1 MTENNARK
9 KAIRARMKATSE
21 KYNVAKRRLA
31 TDRASR
37 SEIGADA
44 AASADWP
51 QEPIPLDP
59 GQGTQ
64 ADKLRMLQQMRI
76 FWNEISRGRRNQVMA
91 ELQVA
96 RARQAEVNAFWDRHK
111 ATVKERWAKRTGGRG
126 ETTVADIPEVAA
138 QWHPGNPGRP
148 DTVSASTQKRGTSP
162 YLWRCPL
169 GLGHPAWPAWP
180 KDRIQAGTRCPACQQ
195 LIKLADIPTL
205 AEQYRGPIPVKEI
218 TYASHDKVPWVCRTW
233 AVEPLTGRWYKV
245 DHHYEAVIKERAL
258 QGDGCRVCA
267 GYVIDDTN
275 SLVTWFEEISDQL
288 DDPNI
293 DPHKLPTSKHSAS
306 RSDLV
311 EREGGD
317 VYATLPWRCRHG
329 HQWNATI
336 LNRVQG
342 GNCPKCSRSG
352 ISKEQVRLVAELSGL
367 MELVPPVP
375 PDPRLSEGVPDF
387 ASHQIKIP
395 LRFKPAHWRYKA
407 VEVDAVFRLKHSG
420 MRIGIE
426 YDGSYHHSSKLRD
439 RQARE
444 IEKSDV
450 LVQAG
455 ILDLVVHVRVG
466 DLQPLEAP
474 HALSVSVPE
483 QSTPYEQAC
492 AVATALEARFPG
504 AIPGL
509 GDYLAGGR
517 AQRQDHADAYILA
530 TWGELRPPRPKRER
544 ATPRPRRL
552 KSTEP
557 HRDSLLVPKGDPYRN
572 PSRPDQIIRDYRCQC
587 GRTTTAVQSQV
598 TSGNTRSCGCLQD
611 QAKRQPRPVIS
622 RTDTS
627 AAREWARS
635 LGIAIGSSGRV
646 PDRVTASYWLHGAGH
661 LQLLGPDLLLQ
672 EKLVREWAHATSRP
686 LGARGRVPGELWI
699 DYVRDYLK
707 RQSPNE

>member
-1 MTENNARK
+1 MTENSARK
-9 KAIRARMKATSE
+9 RAIRARMEVTD
-21 KYNVAKRRLA
+21 NVAKHHLEA
-31 TDRASR
+31 GRAPRSR
-37 SEIGADA
+37 TGAVI
-44 AASADWP
+44 SADWA
-51 QEPIPLDP
+51 QEPESLDP

-64 ADKLRMLQQMRI
+64 ADRLRMLQDMRS
-76 FWNEISRGRRNQVMA
+76 FWNGISRARRTQVMA
-91 ELQVA
+91 ELKAA
-96 RARQAEVNAFWDRHK
+96 RARQVEVNAFWDLHK
-111 ATVKERWAKRTGGRG
+111 ATVKERWTKRTGGRG

-148 DTVSASTQKRGTSP
+148 DTVLASTQKRGTSP

-169 GLGHPAWPAWP
+169 RLGHPAWPAWP
-180 KDRIQAGTRCPACQQ
+180 KDRVQAGTRCPACQQ
-195 LIKLADIPTL
+195 LIKVADIPTL
-205 AEQYRGPIPVKEI
+205 AEQYCGSVPAQEI

-233 AVEPLTGRWYKV
+233 AVEPLTGRWYKIE
-245 DHHYEAVIKERAL
+245 HHYEAVIKERAL

-275 SLVTWFEEISDQL
+275 SLAAWFEEIADQL
-288 DDPNI
+288 DDSNLDPN
-293 DPHKLPTSKHSAS
+293 KLPTSKHSAS
-306 RSDLV
+306 RSDLAK
-311 EREGGD
+311 REGDD

-329 HQWNATI
+329 HQWSATI

-367 MELVPPVP
+367 IELVPPVP
-375 PDPRLSEGVPDF
+375 PDPRLPEGLPDF
-387 ASHQIKIP
+387 ASHQIQIP

-407 VEVDAVFRLKHSG
+407 VEIDAVFHLKHSG
-420 MRIGIE
+420 MRIGVE
-426 YDGSYHHSSKLRD
+426 YDGSYHHSLKLRD

-444 IEKSDV
+444 IEKSQA

-466 DLQPLEAP
+466 ELQPLEAP

-492 AVATALEARFPG
+492 TAASALEARFPG
-504 AIPGL
+504 TIPGL

-517 AQRQDHADAYILA
+517 AQRQDKADAYIIA
-530 TWGELRPPRPKRER
+530 TWGELRPARPMREK

-557 HRDSLLVPKGDPYRN
+557 HRDSLLVPTSDPYRN
-572 PSRPDQIIRDYRCQC
+572 PSRPDRIIRDYRCQC

-611 QAKRQPRPVIS
+611 KIKRQPRAVIS
-622 RTDTS
+622 RADTS

-635 LGIAIGSSGRV
+635 REIEIGSSGRV
-646 PDRVTASYWLHGAGH
+646 PDQITASYWLHRAGH
-661 LQLLGPDLLLQ
+661 LQLLGRDLLLQ
-672 EKLVREWAHATSRP
+672 EKFVREWAQETGRS
-686 LGARGRVPGELWI
+686 LGARGRVSGQLWI
-699 DYVRDYLK
+699 DYVHDYLR
-707 RQSPNE
+707 RQQLSE